1 MVIKGRQCP
10 QEAEERKMIYIPY
23 HEEMKKINL
32 LYTLYLYGIAEY
44 NRETKCRDIIN
55 YKSAKS
61 LKEKINSTYINAN
74 LSASTVQRL
83 L

>member
-23 HEEMKKINL
+23 HEETKKINL

-55 YKSAKS
+55 YKSANS